1 MLRLA
6 LVLAL
11 VAGIAALVVNFVV
24 TKPAIEAQTAKLG
37 ETEQQLTTATQAKT
51 KAEGEAKVAKS
62 AAEKA
67 TKELTETKSSFE
79 TASSEATMQKTR
91 ADKLN
96 TDLDKTTKARNEAQ
110 QELARWA
117 ALNVKPEQIVQL
129 KNDLRDASDAR
140 AALADEKK
148 IFIRNIDN
156 LQVRLDRYEGDKE
169 RPVEMPNLKGN
180 VVAVDAKWDFVLL
193 DVGQNQGAKAG
204 GIVMVRRGDKL
215 VGKAR
220 IVSVEPDRSFAN
232 LLPAWKQGDVA
243 VAAGDKVI
251 Y

>member
-11 VAGIAALVVNFVV
+11 VAGIAALVINFVV
-24 TKPAIEAQTAKLG
+24 TKPAIEQQTAKLAG
-37 ETEQQLTTATQAKT
+37 TAQQLTTTTEAKN
-51 KAEGEAKVAKS
+51 KAEAESKVAKANADK
-62 AAEKA
+62 AAKD
-67 TKELTETKSSFE
+67 LTETKNSLE
-79 TASSEATMQKTR
+79 TAAAEVTMQKTR

-129 KNDLRDASDAR
+129 KNDLRDATDAR
-140 AALADEKK
+140 AALSEEKK
-148 IFIRNIDN
+148 IFLRNIDN
-156 LQVRLDRYEGDKE
+156 LQARLDRYEGDKE
-169 RPVEMPNLKGN
+169 RPVEMPNLKGS
-180 VVAVDAKWDFVLL
+180 VIAVDPKWDFVLL
-193 DVGQNQGAKAG
+193 DVGQNQGAKPG
-204 GIVMVRRGDKL
+204 GIVIVRRGDKL

-243 VAAGDKVI
+243 VAEGDKVI